1 MTSYLPKV
9 LTFVVLVAVVI
20 ALTFAPNL
28 WAKARER
35 WPGVFETDNPIPD
48 AMPES
53 YMIYFIVAVV
63 AIIVIGVVYG
73 GVAAFFAMMLALVVG
88 LVLMHGVPYIRHQY
102 RRIIGRT
109 HGSKC

>member
-1 MTSYLPKV
+1 MTSYLSKV
-9 LTFVVLVAVVI
+9 LTFVVLVAI
-20 ALTFAPNL
+20 AVALSFVPEF
-28 WAKARER
+28 WAQARKR
-35 WPGVFETDNPIPD
+35 WPGIFETDNPIPD
-48 AMPES
+48 AMPDS
-53 YMIYFIVAVV
+53 DMIYFIVAVV